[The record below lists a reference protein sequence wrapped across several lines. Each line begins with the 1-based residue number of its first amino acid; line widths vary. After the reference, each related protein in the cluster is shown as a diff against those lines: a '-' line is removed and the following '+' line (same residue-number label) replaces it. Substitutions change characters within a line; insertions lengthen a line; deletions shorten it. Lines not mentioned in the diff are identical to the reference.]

1 MHANNSIYIMI
12 LTEFSYRESSGW
24 QLEKLTLHHQ
34 NLIVGMNSVGKSRT
48 LEALGNVI
56 RFIKNDSEL
65 AKKDF
70 SCVLRLSNSH
80 QIEYAFELSDG
91 LIKSESLLIDGQSKI
106 VRNASTAEMYG
117 ESVNPP
123 ANKLLIQARRDTMRY
138 PEIEEII
145 LWAEH
150 TSLYVFSNITASL
163 KSLSPYMLSTEPLI
177 PEMYEQIKDQ
187 QNVLIEYIKELGYQI
202 DKIEVVEN
210 ASSGKWLLIYETGIE
225 KPMEFYE
232 LSNGMFR
239 VFSVLLYMIYSST
252 LKGARCLMIDD
263 MGEGLDYQRS
273 TKLGKIVFNYC
284 KAKSTQLI
292 VTSNDSF
299 LLDTV
304 DLDLWNILQR
314 TGSVVTSLNSQTHQE
329 LFAKFAR
336 TGLSNYDILSS
347 NFINNHVN
355 THKG

>member
-138 PEIEEII
+138 PEIEDII

-150 TSLYVFSNITASL
+150 TSLYVFGNITASL
-163 KSLSPYMLSTEPLI
+163 KSLSPYMLSTEPLLL
-177 PEMYEQIKDQ
+177 EMYEQIKDQ

-210 ASSGKWLLIYETGIE
+210 ASGGKWLLIYETGIE

-263 MGEGLDYQRS
+263 MGEGLDYRRS
-273 TKLGKIVFNYC
+273 TKLGKIVFSYC
-284 KAKSTQLI
+284 KAKSIQLI

-355 THKG
+355 THK

>member
-1 MHANNSIYIMI
+1 M
-12 LTEFSYRESSGW
+12 
-24 QLEKLTLHHQ
+24 
-34 NLIVGMNSVGKSRT
+34 
-48 LEALGNVI
+48 
-56 RFIKNDSEL
+56 
-65 AKKDF
+65 
-70 SCVLRLSNSH
+70 
-80 QIEYAFELSDG
+80 
-91 LIKSESLLIDGQSKI
+91 
-106 VRNASTAEMYG
+106 
-117 ESVNPP
+117 
-123 ANKLLIQARRDTMRY
+123 
-138 PEIEEII
+138 
-145 LWAEH
+145 
-150 TSLYVFSNITASL
+150 
-163 KSLSPYMLSTEPLI
+163 
-177 PEMYEQIKDQ
+177 
-187 QNVLIEYIKELGYQI
+187 IEYIKELGYQI

-210 ASSGKWLLIYETGIE
+210 ASGGKWLLIYETGIE

-263 MGEGLDYQRS
+263 MGEGLDYRRS
-273 TKLGKIVFNYC
+273 TKLGKIVFSYC
-284 KAKSTQLI
+284 KAKSIQLI

-347 NFINNHVN
+347 NFITNHLQ
-355 THKG
+355 KYSQRMISLI